1 MLNLP
6 VQSLLHTWVGTHRE
20 WWPYWRPW
28 RWWVC
33 NGVHWEWWRWWCL
46 IADEAK
52 WGLGP
57 GLPQCYAES
66 SAKNGGFGA
75 GEHSDQR
82 TKQQAA
88 APSGTPTGTHKAHCT
103 WYWKKCC
110 WWWWWWRLCNKHH
123 QWLLLELSYSSV
135 SNWYLVLVSVIFNSL
150 VSILRVAISF
160 LSGKS

>member
-1 MLNLP
+1 MQAGPFIPAFFSPTKLHLTL
-6 VQSLLHTWVGTHRE
+6 VQFLKWGNLLHLKNLKCSTYQSKVSFTLGSGTHGE

-33 NGVHWEWWRWWCL
+33 DGIHWEWWRWWCV

-75 GEHSDQR
+75 GEHSDQG

-103 WYWKKCC
+103 WYWKKV
-110 WWWWWWRLCNKHH
+110 
-123 QWLLLELSYSSV
+123 LLV
-135 SNWYLVLVSVIFNSL
+135 VMVV
-150 VSILRVAISF
+150 VVM
-160 LSGKS
+160 